1 MQMLPYLRIMVGF
14 LSVYARQLVELL
26 TFTCDLLLRQAVIHG
41 KSFPLTSDSQVPLC
55 GLLCPGLVHEECI
68 TKMRLMSL
76 AGLASKG
83 SGEISYSVVRDTLK
97 VNFLFQCY
105 RLLWMLHVAFFY

>member
-1 MQMLPYLRIMVGF
+1 M
-14 LSVYARQLVELL
+14 
-26 TFTCDLLLRQAVIHG
+26 
-41 KSFPLTSDSQVPLC
+41 C

-97 VNFLFQCY
+97 VDFIFQCY
-105 RLLWMLHVAFFY
+105 RLLWMLHVAFFMKDWQWDCGNCCCFPLVFLPLGVLGFIAGGFALYLCVIGGR